1 MQAVIDRFEENKA
14 VLLLGDEEIKVI
26 FPKQYLPDGLKE
38 GDYLQMTISYDE
50 LATAA
55 AKSESE
61 RLLRDVQQMNN
72 Q

>member
-26 FPKQYLPDGLKE
+26 FPKQYLPDGVKE
-38 GDYLQMTISYDE
+38 GDYLQIDLAYDE
-50 LATAA
+50 AATAV
-55 AKSESE
+55 AKNESE
-61 RLLRDVQQMNN
+61 RLLSDLKRMNN

>member
-26 FPKQYLPDGLKE
+26 FPKRYLPDGLKE
-38 GDYLQMTISYDE
+38 GDYLQMTLSYDE
-50 LATAA
+50 AATVA

-61 RLLRDVQQMNN
+61 RLLRDVQQMNK

>member
-14 VLLLGDEEIKVI
+14 VLLLGDEEMKVI
-26 FPKQYLPDGLKE
+26 FPKQYLPDGVKE
-38 GDYLQMTISYDE
+38 GDYLQIDIAYDE
-50 LATAA
+50 AATAV

-72 Q
+72 K

>member
-26 FPKQYLPDGLKE
+26 FPKRYLPDGLKE
-38 GDYLQMTISYDE
+38 GDYLQMTLSYDE
-50 LATAA
+50 AATAA

-61 RLLRDVQQMNN
+61 RLLRDVQQMDK